1 MKIALGMRDFS
12 PEKGGAERS
21 MAELMGFLSKA
32 GHEVHIFSHRF
43 GQVANSLFL
52 HRVPVIP
59 FPKSLR
65 VLSFAWRCDHM
76 MKSEDFDVIIGV
88 GNTFQ
93 ADLLQPRGGVHWS
106 WFWKGLQA
114 YENPLIWA
122 AKFLGRVLSP
132 KQWAQGIIEDA
143 PYRKASKIV
152 AISEMVKQDIV
163 DHYRIPDERID
174 VIYTGIDTRF
184 KPRTG
189 KLREEIRR
197 QYAISP
203 NEFVILFSAHN
214 FRLKG
219 LKNLIRSV
227 AQVKRKKRGVKLL
240 VLGRDRKNP
249 YERLAH
255 KLGCEEEVIFA
266 GGVKE
271 PEKYYAA
278 ADILVHPTFYDP
290 CSRVVLEALASG
302 LPVITT
308 RSNGAGWIITEGK
321 EGFVLDD
328 SRDVEALAEKILYL
342 VDPIRLKEA
351 SAAARRLAERYSQK
365 RSYQTMLEAIKSIV
379 ASHYDDRNF

>member
-21 MAELMGFLSKA
+21 MAELMEFLSKA
-32 GHEVHIFSHRF
+32 GHEAHIFSHRF
-43 GQVANSLFL
+43 GKVANSFLL

-76 MKSEDFDVIIGV
+76 MKSENFDVIIGV

-184 KPRTG
+184 KPHG
-189 KLREEIRR
+189 VKLREEIRR
-197 QYAISP
+197 KHAISP

-219 LKNLIRSV
+219 LKNLIRAV
-227 AQVKRKKRGVKLL
+227 AQVKREKKGVKLL

-255 KLGCEEEVIFA
+255 RLGCEEEVIFA

-271 PEKYYAA
+271 PEQYYAA

-308 RSNGAGWIITEGK
+308 RSNGAGWIITEDK

-328 SRDVEALAEKILYL
+328 PRDVGTMAAKILYFT
-342 VDPIRLKEA
+342 DPKRLTKA
-351 SAAARRLAERYSQK
+351 SLAALRLAQKHSQQ
-365 RSYQTMLEAIKSIV
+365 RSYHELLKILQEL
-379 ASHYDDRNF
+379 RR

>member
-12 PEKGGAERS
+12 PWKGGAERS

-43 GQVANSLFL
+43 GMVANSLFL

-65 VLSFAWRCDHM
+65 VLSFAWRCHHM

-88 GNTFQ
+88 GNTLQ

-114 YENPLIWA
+114 YENPLIWL
-122 AKFLGRVLSP
+122 AKFLGRILSP
-132 KQWAQGIIEDA
+132 KQWAQGIVEDA

-152 AISEMVKQDIV
+152 AISEMVKRDIV
-163 DHYRIPDERID
+163 NHYRIPDERID

-184 KPRTG
+184 KPRSG

-197 QYAISP
+197 RYAISP
-203 NEFVILFSAHN
+203 DEFVVLFSSQN
-214 FRLKG
+214 YRLKG
-219 LKNLIRSV
+219 LKYLIR
-227 AQVKRKKRGVKLL
+227 ALALVKREKKRVKLL
-240 VLGRDRKNP
+240 ILGKDRKDP

-255 KLGCEEEVIFA
+255 RLGCEEEIVFA
-266 GGVKE
+266 GWVKE

-278 ADILVHPTFYDP
+278 ADILVLPTFYDA

-308 RSNGAGWIITEGK
+308 RSNGAGWIISEGK

-328 SRDVEALAEKILYL
+328 PRDVGTMAEKILYL
-342 VDPIRLKEA
+342 SDPRRLKEA
-351 SAAARRLAERYSQK
+351 SVAARRLAQQYSQQ
-365 RSYQTMLEAIKSIV
+365 RCYQELLQVLQDM
-379 ASHYDDRNF
+379 RR